1 MRIYDS
7 MVLCSDLDLE
17 KEGFGSGE
25 RRKKEGSREKRRKN
39 KEQNL
44 EEQEGA
50 KTRIT
55 RGFLFLPQL
64 CHLLVLKS

>member
-44 EEQEGA
+44 EEQGA